1 MRRRHPLRTE
11 ADMREHKEREDI
23 YAYLKDYMCRLDAE
37 CDARHEKLHLLA
49 REIDKLREQEGNLRV
64 MIEAV
69 GETVGVGVEEVNGDV
84 GEMERLV
91 RLIDE
96 GEMKILSR
104 QDHCACY

>member
-11 ADMREHKEREDI
+11 ADMREHSEREDI

-37 CDARHEKLHLLA
+37 CDSRHEKLHLLA

-96 GEMKILSR
+96 GELEILST

>member
-1 MRRRHPLRTE
+1 
-11 ADMREHKEREDI
+11 MREHKEREDI

-69 GETVGVGVEEVNGDV
+69 GETVGVGVEEVSGDV
-84 GEMERLV
+84 GEMEKLV

-96 GEMKILSR
+96 GEMEILSR
-104 QDHCACY
+104 RDHCACY